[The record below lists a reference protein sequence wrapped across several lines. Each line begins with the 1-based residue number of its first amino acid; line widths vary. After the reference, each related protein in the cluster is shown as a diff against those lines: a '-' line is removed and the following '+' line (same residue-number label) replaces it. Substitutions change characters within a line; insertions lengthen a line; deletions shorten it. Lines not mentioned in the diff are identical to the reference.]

1 MATEGDQ
8 MIYGSV
14 MFLILTI
21 GLVGNILT
29 IVILLR
35 KDYRSK
41 LIVPYMLNMAVLDA
55 LLILFGYPVSINAI
69 LTGRRLKP
77 EDRTCKFDAFMNGS
91 IGISAIITLTY
102 ISFIMYRTITN
113 TTTMP
118 RQISAVYLFGS
129 LCAIWTYGVLTMLPP
144 LVGWSKFVPG
154 AAGFSCA
161 PDWGS
166 ASASTLSYNIVLM
179 VLGFVIPVGV
189 ISVCYYKIFRFL
201 CFNPVP
207 TAFASIRNNRRR
219 VNVRI
224 TRMIMVSIISFVIS
238 WSPYCVVSVMAM
250 VHRAPSL
257 PRGFAEIPELMA
269 KASVIYNPLVFTV
282 MNIEFRRSLFQVMSN
297 FRCKGDTGVSA
308 LQRNSVAPGDIR
320 CG

>member
-77 EDRTCKFDAFMNGS
+77 EDRTCKFNAFVNGS

-102 ISFIMYRTITN
+102 ISFLMYRTITN

-189 ISVCYYKIFRFL
+189 ISVCYYKIF
-201 CFNPVP
+201 
-207 TAFASIRNNRRR
+207 
-219 VNVRI
+219 
-224 TRMIMVSIISFVIS
+224 S

-257 PRGFAEIPELMA
+257 PRGLAEIPELMA

-297 FRCKGDTGVSA
+297 FRCKGDTGFSRKNVKYENVPELVKISSTM
-308 LQRNSVAPGDIR
+308 LKM
-320 CG
+320 

>member
-1 MATEGDQ
+1 MATEGDR

-55 LLILFGYPVSINAI
+55 LLILLGYPVSINAI

-77 EDRTCKFDAFMNGS
+77 EDRTCKFNAFMNGS

-102 ISFIMYRTITN
+102 ISFVMYRTITN

-118 RQISAVYLFGS
+118 RQKSAVYLFGS

-166 ASASTLSYNIVLM
+166 ASASILSYNIVLM
-179 VLGFVIPVGV
+179 VLGFVFPVGV
-189 ISVCYYKIFRFL
+189 ISVCYYKIF
-201 CFNPVP
+201 
-207 TAFASIRNNRRR
+207 
-219 VNVRI
+219 
-224 TRMIMVSIISFVIS
+224 S

-257 PRGFAEIPELMA
+257 PRGLAEIPELMA

-297 FRCKGDTGVSA
+297 FRCQRDT
-308 LQRNSVAPGDIR
+308 PGLAELTRLPIGNLYD
-320 CG
+320 